1 MNNYINVRVQGH
13 NNTKLVNSIKH
24 NLRAISSLNK
34 DLNTNNS
41 NYIMLDN
48 KLIKLD
54 KTNIKHIYKQLHTLY
69 QNDRSEHNEI
79 YKKHNKRN
87 LRENNGSW
95 FEGVFTFSEQMKK
108 DLKDKKYTMND
119 LVKVANDC
127 LKEIASTYGAEIKY
141 MTLHL
146 DETSP
151 HFHWSL
157 NNFNDRGLSLYN
169 QNKNKDFLSNL
180 QNIGFKHFSKLGME
194 RGVSKEISSVN
205 HKEINKYWRDKNIV
219 MKQENKELN
228 NVNLSL
234 KNMNKKEENNLNEL
248 QKLSFTLKS
257 EITSLNNDI
266 NDNKIKINDLKIE
279 RETISKDNTKSKEE
293 KKILYSEITSKQKE
307 LRELNED
314 IKEVIKSKKEVSN
327 DLNNDINEIVN
338 SSVSKVGFVNVVNV
352 EKLQQHIR
360 KILLK
365 YLKLNTQ
372 INELKEKDRRIKE
385 LENVVEKGD
394 VYIQKLE
401 KKVVAAD
408 ELDKIKSDEIKK
420 YQQREKEEK
429 RFTNSEVVNV
439 TQKYEN
445 EVKELKTTIKQQTQ
459 QIDTLKDKVNDYE
472 DYIVDNNLSEDFKE
486 RNTKKHNRHRH

>member
-13 NNTKLVNSIKH
+13 NNKKLINTIKH

-180 QNIGFKHFSKLGME
+180 QNIGFKHFSSLGME
-194 RGVSKEISSVN
+194 RGISKEINSVN

-293 KKILYSEITSKQKE
+293 KKILYSEITLKQKE

-327 DLNNDINEIVN
+327 DLNNDINYIVEQ
-338 SSVSKVGFVNVVNV
+338 SVTFNKFVNV

-372 INELKEKDRRIKE
+372 LNELKEKDRRIKE

-420 YQQREKEEK
+420 YQQRDKEEK
-429 RFTNSEVVNV
+429 SFTNNEIKIIG
-439 TQKYEN
+439 QKYEN
-445 EVKELKTTIKQQTQ
+445 ELKEKNLTIKQQTQ
-459 QIDTLKDKVNDYE
+459 QIDTLKDKVSDYE
-472 DYIVDNNLSEDFKE
+472 DYIINNNLSEDFKQ
-486 RNTKKHNRHRH
+486 RNTKKQIHRH

>member
-13 NNTKLVNSIKH
+13 NNKKLINTIKH

-180 QNIGFKHFSKLGME
+180 QNIGFKHFSSLGME
-194 RGVSKEISSVN
+194 RGISKEINSVN

-219 MKQENKELN
+219 IKQENKELN

-248 QKLSFTLKS
+248 QSLSLS
-257 EITSLNNDI
+257 LNNEITSLNNDI

-293 KKILYSEITSKQKE
+293 KKILYSEITLKQKE

-327 DLNNDINEIVN
+327 DLNNDINYIVEQ
-338 SSVSKVGFVNVVNV
+338 SVTFNKFVNV

-372 INELKEKDRRIKE
+372 LNELKEKEERIKN
-385 LENVVEKGD
+385 LENVVQKSD
-394 VYIQKLE
+394 VYISKLE
-401 KKVVAAD
+401 KEVQSLN

-445 EVKELKTTIKQQTQ
+445 EVKELKTTIKQQKQ